1 MNVDKKQLN
10 GCNEEIL
17 INEFGI
23 DKKLNIG
30 KNEIEFLP
38 EKEGEYLYSCW
49 MNMITNKIK
58 VIDDKDFFSKDS
70 R

>member
-58 VIDDKDFFSKDS
+58 VIDDKDFFSKGE
-70 R
+70 